1 MKKKRI
7 PKGTP
12 NLIDKFVGSRVRARR
27 VGLRLSQT
35 NLGQAIG
42 VTFQQ
47 IQKYE
52 NGSNRIGASNLF
64 KISNALGVDVAFFF
78 EGMSDDVAKAGLIPR
93 GQSLAEVPSPEFE
106 GDPMSSREAIELMH
120 NYFRISEP
128 QVRKRLFQFV
138 KTLADSSKA
147 D

>member
-12 NLIDKFVGSRVRARR
+12 NLIDKYVGSRVRARR

-64 KISNALGVDVAFFF
+64 KIANALGVEVAFFF
-78 EGMSDDVAKAGLIPR
+78 EGMPDDIAKAGLIPR
-93 GQSLAEVPSPEFE
+93 GMELAEKAPADFDH
-106 GDPMSSREAIELMH
+106 DPMSSRESIELMH
-120 NYFRISEP
+120 NYFRIGDP

-138 KTLADSSKA
+138 KSLADSDGA
-147 D
+147 E

>member
-12 NLIDKFVGSRVRARR
+12 NLIDKYVGSRVRARR

-52 NGSNRIGASNLF
+52 NGSNRVGASNLF
-64 KISNALGVDVAFFF
+64 KIANALGVTVAFFF
-78 EGMSDDVAKAGLIPR
+78 EGMPDDIAKAGLIPR
-93 GQSLAEVPSPEFE
+93 GMEPAEKAPINFDH
-106 GDPMSSREAIELMH
+106 DPMSSRESIELMH
-120 NYFRISEP
+120 NYFRIGDP

-138 KTLADSSKA
+138 KSLADSEGTT
-147 D
+147 

>member
-64 KISNALGVDVAFFF
+64 KIANALGVDVAFFF
-78 EGMSDDVAKAGLIPR
+78 EGMTDDVAKAGLVPR
-93 GQSLAEVPSPEFE
+93 GKALAEPRQAEFDS
-106 GDPMSSREAIELMH
+106 DPMSSREAIELMH
-120 NYFRISEP
+120 NYFRVGDGS
-128 QVRKRLFQFV
+128 VRKRLFQLV
-138 KTLADSSKA
+138 KTLADSAKQA
-147 D
+147 

>member
-12 NLIDKFVGSRVRARR
+12 NLIDKYVGSRVRARR

-64 KISNALGVDVAFFF
+64 KVANALGVPVSFFF
-78 EGMSDDVAKAGLIPR
+78 DGMPDDIAKAGLVPR
-93 GQSLAEVPSPEFE
+93 GQGLAEKMPLEFE
-106 GDPMSSREAIELMH
+106 HDPMSSRESIELMH
-120 NYFRISEP
+120 NYFRISDST
-128 QVRKRLFQFV
+128 VRKRLFQFV
-138 KTLADSSKA
+138 KSLADA
-147 D
+147 GDTD

>member
-27 VGLRLSQT
+27 VGLRQSQT

-64 KISNALGVDVAFFF
+64 KIANALGVEVSFFF
-78 EGMSDDVAKAGLIPR
+78 DGMPDDVAKLGLVPR
-93 GQSLAEVPSPEFE
+93 GQGLAESPTSDFE
-106 GDPMSSREAIELMH
+106 HDPMSSRESIELMH
-120 NYFRISEP
+120 NYFRIEDSL
-128 QVRKRLFQFV
+128 VRKRLFQFV
-138 KTLADSSKA
+138 KSLADSNG
-147 D
+147 